1 MTPLCICGHPREA
14 HAHAGYCLLCAAT
27 RAVDCD
33 AYAPELAG
41 LQLARVVAQP
51 YSKPVLTCFGTL
63 ADITRAMGNRGNPDG
78 GGPGN
83 GMSRSA

>member
-1 MTPLCICGHPREA
+1 VTLCICGHPREA

-41 LQLARVVAQP
+41 LQLARVVAQLTYERMRRVELVGPTRKP

-63 ADITRAMGNRGNPDG
+63 ADITRAM
-78 GGPGN
+78 
-83 GMSRSA
+83 A